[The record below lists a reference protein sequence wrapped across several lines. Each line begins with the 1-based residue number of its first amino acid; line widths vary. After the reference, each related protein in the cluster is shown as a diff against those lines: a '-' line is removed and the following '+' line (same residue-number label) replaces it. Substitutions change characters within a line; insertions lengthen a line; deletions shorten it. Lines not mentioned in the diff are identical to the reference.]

1 MFSLSLQWKPPI
13 VEAPKGLI
21 WPFPKKRIFIEV
33 SSGKK
38 KIYLESF
45 VRISS
50 ALFKLSTISTNSCNS
65 CFIPFLAFLAFC
77 SLHFVRGVPRSFDF
91 AALPHYPA
99 FRVNLKKQNL
109 YCVRY
114 SEDEDIWKVSRG
126 LVQLCSSF
134 TCNKICFIKY

>member
-1 MFSLSLQWKPPI
+1 MTTRSLQIMILLRKFGRSRFLHL
-13 VEAPKGLI
+13 VQAFQHL
-21 WPFPKKRIFIEV
+21 
-33 SSGKK
+33 
-38 KIYLESF
+38 
-45 VRISS
+45 
-50 ALFKLSTISTNSCNS
+50 NSCVDLCACARAHAGMRKPLSNPFRPAASRNLKPS
-65 CFIPFLAFLAFC
+65 CETDEFA
-77 SLHFVRGVPRSFDF
+77 RSAVSETNFHH
-91 AALPHYPA
+91 APA